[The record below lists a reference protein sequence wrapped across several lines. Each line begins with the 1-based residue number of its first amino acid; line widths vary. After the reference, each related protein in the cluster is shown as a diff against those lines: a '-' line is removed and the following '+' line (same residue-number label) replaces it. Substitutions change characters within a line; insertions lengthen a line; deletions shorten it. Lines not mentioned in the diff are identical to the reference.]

1 MRPLIQQKTY
11 RRKEGM
17 YFAVWAPHAWAVG
30 VVGDFNNW
38 NPDATPMEALGTSGI
53 YEAFVPGLG
62 VGQLYKYAITTASGK
77 VIFKSDPYAFE
88 AEYRPGTASI
98 TADISGFVWKD
109 DNWMSKRKETDLL
122 SSPLSIYE
130 VHLGSWKKQNRDE
143 KDGFYTYIEAAHELA
158 DYVKNMGYTHVE
170 LIGIAEHPFD
180 GSWGYQV
187 TGYYAPTSRYGTAK
201 EFMYFVNYM
210 HKKGIGVIL
219 ALACLIS
226 LVFYVLHQVVRP
238 MLLITEKSKPLG
250 DGNLKLDLHYTA
262 NNELGD
268 LAQNLESSLALIHSY
283 VEDITRI
290 MGELSDGNFN
300 VSTSADY
307 IGDFRSIEDSIGS
320 FTANISSAFSKIHQA
335 ERRVSGNAEQLS
347 SSAQS
352 LAQGATEQASA
363 VQELY
368 ATLDDLSKNAERNV
382 KDASAAQQ
390 NARLT
395 GEQVN
400 ISGQQ
405 MEQMVVAMEDI
416 TQASQEIS
424 KIIAT
429 IENIAFQTNILALN
443 AAVEAARAGTAGK
456 GFAVV
461 ADEVRN
467 LSAKS
472 DEAAKATK
480 ELIDRSIVSVKEG
493 SEIVQKV
500 SAALQATNERAGLVV
515 ASVQEIT
522 KAAEEE
528 SEAIAQVTEGIDQ
541 ISSVVQ
547 TNSATSEESAAASEE
562 LSSQAALMK
571 ELLARFKLRQ
581 DGFMPKAQPAYSAA
595 PAASSYEESYEPA
608 SSGSAASVFSKY

>member
-1 MRPLIQQKTY
+1 MRKGINKMVGYRVAAALLSVLLFSVMMTINILRIQNAQDTAQQAADLLDRAMKAEVAHYKWSSNLSNALYAGAEFT
-11 RRKEGM
+11 GSM
-17 YFAVWAPHAWAVG
+17 DPTAC
-30 VVGDFNNW
+30 
-38 NPDATPMEALGTSGI
+38 ALGQWLYSEDAMGDRTVSSLRSQI
-53 YEAFVPGLG
+53 EPLHK
-62 VGQLYKYAITTASGK
+62 QLHESASQALAMDAASGQRFYQDTILSNLSTL
-77 VIFKSDPYAFE
+77 VGLLDQVVSRGGEISAGTS
-88 AEYRPGTASI
+88 AEMQQTLTIMHATSI
-98 TADISGFVWKD
+98 
-109 DNWMSKRKETDLL
+109 
-122 SSPLSIYE
+122 
-130 VHLGSWKKQNRDE
+130 
-143 KDGFYTYIEAAHELA
+143 
-158 DYVKNMGYTHVE
+158 
-170 LIGIAEHPFD
+170 IGL
-180 GSWGYQV
+180 
-187 TGYYAPTSRYGTAK
+187 T
-201 EFMYFVNYM
+201 
-210 HKKGIGVIL
+210 L

-290 MGELSDGNFN
+290 MGEFSDGNFN

-467 LSAKS
+467 LASKS

-480 ELIDRSIVSVKEG
+480 ELIEG
-493 SEIVQKV
+493 SIAAVTEGGQVVSKVTESLERTSSIAGNVTTQMNIVV
-500 SAALQATNERAGLVV
+500 RAV
-515 ASVQEIT
+515 
-522 KAAEEE
+522 E
-528 SEAIAQVTEGIDQ
+528 SQTTAIAQVTEGVDQ

-547 TNSATSEESAAASEE
+547 TNSATAQESAAASEE
-562 LSSQAALMK
+562 LSAEAAGLK
-571 ELLARFKLRQ
+571 QLVDQFTLAK
-581 DGFMPKAQPAYSAA
+581 D
-595 PAASSYEESYEPA
+595 
-608 SSGSAASVFSKY
+608 